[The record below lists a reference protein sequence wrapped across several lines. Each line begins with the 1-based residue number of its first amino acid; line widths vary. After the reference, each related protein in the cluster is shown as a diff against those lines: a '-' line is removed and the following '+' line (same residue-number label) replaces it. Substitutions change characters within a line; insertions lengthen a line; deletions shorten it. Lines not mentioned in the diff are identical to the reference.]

1 MILDSV
7 KQQGSKHKVLVVGS
21 FRSKELG
28 VVGGIARSCE
38 ELINSEFVERFDV
51 YLVDSTQRANP
62 PPNIVVRLGFAIL
75 RFLRFTTL
83 LIRRRPE
90 GVLLFFSSGMSFY
103 EKMIMGWFSKF
114 FGATVFLF
122 PRAGALM
129 HSDSQHKL
137 LLQINR
143 ALFRSGDVFLA
154 QGYSWQSYA
163 IETCGFPTKDIYIV
177 PNWTASDQFYSAGAA
192 KIENFNLKTKPTIAF
207 VGWLEIEKGI
217 HELMFACAD
226 LAASGLEFNC
236 LLAGDGAQKTW
247 VEEFVI
253 QHDLDEIVTC
263 CGWLRGAELR
273 THYQN
278 ADIFVLPSWSE
289 GMPNS
294 LIEAASFGLCPVV
307 TSVGIVPDFFV
318 NDEHGILIQ
327 PRSAQA
333 LSDALRSVITTPDLR
348 ARYSKA
354 SYQLSKQFDK
364 NRVIPRF
371 CDIIENELSA

>member
-1 MILDSV
+1 MIRDSV
-7 KQQGSKHKVLVVGS
+7 KRQYPKQKVLVVGS

-38 ELINSEFVERFDV
+38 ELLDSEFVERFDV

-62 PPNIVVRLGFAIL
+62 PPNVLVRLCFAIF
-75 RFLRFTTL
+75 RFLRFTFQ

-103 EKMIMGWFSKF
+103 EKMIMGRLGKF

-129 HSDSQHKL
+129 YNGSQHKL

-143 ALFRSGDVFLA
+143 ALFSSGDVFFA
-154 QGYSWQSYA
+154 QGYSWESYA
-163 IETCGFPTKDIYIV
+163 IEACGFQKEDTYIV
-177 PNWTASDQFYSAGAA
+177 PNWTASDQFYSVGAA
-192 KIENFNLKTKPTIAF
+192 RIENFNQKTKPTIAF
-207 VGWLEIEKGI
+207 VGWLEIEKGV
-217 HELMFACAD
+217 HELMLACAS
-226 LAASGLEFNC
+226 LVASGVQFNC

-247 VEEFVI
+247 VEEFVTK
-253 QHDLDEIVTC
+253 HDLDETVTC
-263 CGWLRGAELR
+263 CGWLRDDELR
-273 THYQN
+273 AHYQN

-318 NDEHGILIQ
+318 NDEHGILVE
-327 PRSAQA
+327 PRSVQA
-333 LSDALRSVITTPDLR
+333 LSDALRIVITTPELR
-348 ARYSKA
+348 ERYSRA

-371 CDIIENELSA
+371 CDIIENKLSR